1 MPCRHC
7 GIWQRAS
14 TDGCGVLTQ
23 PDRPKGRGH
32 HTIPTAVKAAALEY
46 DIPVYQP
53 LSLRKGEDAAA
64 ALETLRQLN
73 PDLIVVLAYG
83 QILPKEVL
91 ELPKYGCINLHAS
104 LLPAYRGAAP
114 IQWVILNGETKT
126 GVTAQQMG
134 EGLDTGDM
142 LVKKETAI
150 GPEETAEELY
160 SRLSELCVETLEE
173 TLAQLEAG
181 TLHGT
186 PQDDAQ
192 SSYASRITKEMS
204 ALDFTRPA
212 AELHNLIRGINRV
225 HPSWRARP
233 LVKVLNG
240 LPAGSVRTG
249 GLRRCRNHCRSGG
262 VCGCLRRRKRTAFYG
277 DPAGRQAPDA
287 DGRFSAWKELEKVK
301 TGITRESEGI
311 LCCFMADGLTLDMV
325 WY

>member
-1 MPCRHC
+1 MRIVYMGTPDIAVPTLRYLAESKH
-7 GIWQRAS
+7 QVV
-14 TDGCGVLTQ
+14 GVLTQ

-91 ELPKYGCINLHAS
+91 ELPKYGVSIFTHPCSRHTVRS
-104 LLPAYRGAAP
+104 THSV
-114 IQWVILNGETKT
+114 VILNGETKT

-212 AELHNLIRGINRV
+212 AELHNLIRGITGFTQLEGKRLKVYGSRV
-225 HPSWRARP
+225 VEGVSGDAGTIADPAAF
-233 LVKVLNG
+233 VVACGDGNG
-240 LPAGSVRTG
+240 LRFTEIQPEGKRRMQTADF
-249 GLRRCRNHCRSGG
+249 LRG
-262 VCGCLRRRKRTAFYG
+262 K
-277 DPAGRQAPDA
+277 
-287 DGRFSAWKELEKVK
+287 KLEKGEK
-301 TGITRESEGI
+301 LG
-311 LCCFMADGLTLDMV
+311 
-325 WY
+325 

>member
-1 MPCRHC
+1 MRIVYMGTPDIAVPTLRFLAESEHE
-7 GIWQRAS
+7 IV
-14 TDGCGVLTQ
+14 GVLTQ

-32 HTIPTAVKAAALEY
+32 HVISTPVKSAAVECG
-46 DIPVYQP
+46 IPVFQP
-53 LSLRKGEDAAA
+53 YSLRKGESAET
-64 ALETLRQLN
+64 ALKILQRLA

-142 LVKKETAI
+142 LVKKETPI
-150 GPEETAEELY
+150 DPEETAEELY
-160 SRLSELCVETLEE
+160 ERLSALCVETLQE
-173 TLAQLEAG
+173 TLRQLEAG

-186 PQDDAQ
+186 PQNDAE

-212 AELHNLIRGINRV
+212 AELHNLIRGITGFTQLDGKRLKIYRSHVVGHVSGEAGTIVDAENFV
-225 HPSWRARP
+225 VACGDG
-233 LVKVLNG
+233 NG
-240 LPAGSVRTG
+240 LRFTELQPEGKRRMQTADF
-249 GLRRCRNHCRSGG
+249 LRG
-262 VCGCLRRRKRTAFYG
+262 K
-277 DPAGRQAPDA
+277 
-287 DGRFSAWKELEKVK
+287 KLEKGEK
-301 TGITRESEGI
+301 LG
-311 LCCFMADGLTLDMV
+311 
-325 WY
+325 